1 MFHIMYNILIYI
13 DHLTGTNP
21 VLSIILLVHVLLL
34 EAREKISLKDEEKQ
48 KIIFERTRYKM

>member
-1 MFHIMYNILIYI
+1 MYNILIYI

-34 EAREKISLKDEEKQ
+34 GAREKISLKDEKKQ